1 MRTLGW
7 IALFL
12 LLPVFAL
19 AQSATGPVT
28 VGGGFKLEKVAVQR
42 FLARSPEAQTLA
54 SELGAALGGGLEF
67 SMLYALTP
75 EGAFLDPVTSPALAA
90 AAAPKCANWKQIGA
104 DYLVQGE
111 ADVTPEA
118 LRVTYRVWDVVKCQ
132 AKVTSKQRTSRPE
145 NARRLGKSIADEI
158 VEALTGVRGVADT
171 EMAFVSSKVGSKEVF
186 VMDANGDG
194 QRAATRWGTI
204 TTFPSWD
211 PDSTGLVLTT
221 YRYRSRPWIF
231 ALRRGGQPSGRLFQ
245 SLPDSTR
252 LYRAVYDPT
261 GTRLAIV
268 GSVDG
273 VSEIF
278 TASNAG
284 GGLTRLTK
292 DRYIDVG
299 PSWSPDGRQIAFVSD
314 RTGAPQIYVM
324 NADGTGVKRLTFD
337 GAYNTSPS
345 WSPDG
350 EWIAFE
356 TRVNSQFDIWKI
368 RPSGGP
374 SIPMVSHPR
383 SDEHPSWSP
392 DGRLLAFSST
402 RYGRADIYV
411 VSNLGEGAKLPPA
424 RRITNRGDNT
434 HPAWGPRRGR

>member
-1 MRTLGW
+1 MRESLLG
-7 IALFL
+7 IAFVIAAVS
-12 LLPVFAL
+12 PA
-19 AQSATGPVT
+19 ASDTPIR
-28 VGGGFKLEKVAVQR
+28 VGGGEAVEKIAMQR
-42 FLARSPEAQTLA
+42 ILARSPEAQSVA
-54 SELGAALGGGLEF
+54 AELSGALGGGLAF
-67 SMLYALTP
+67 SMLYELTP
-75 EGAFLDPVTSPALAA
+75 ESAFLDPVTSPALASSPA
-90 AAAPKCANWKQIGA
+90 LKCANWKQIGA

-111 ADVTPEA
+111 AAITLES

-132 AKVTSKQRTSRPE
+132 AKVSSKQRTARPE

-171 EMAFVSSKVGSKEVF
+171 EIAYVSSRIGSKEVF
-186 VMDANGDG
+186 VMDANGDN

-221 YRYRSRPWIF
+221 YRYRSRPWIY

-252 LYRAVYDPT
+252 LYRAVYDPS

-278 TASNAG
+278 TATTG

-292 DRYIDVG
+292 DRHIDVG

-324 NADGTGVKRLTFD
+324 NADGGDVRRLTFD

-356 TRVNSQFDIWKI
+356 TRINSQFDIWKI
-368 RPSGGP
+368 RPTGGP
-374 SIPMVSHPR
+374 SLPVVSHPR

-392 DGRLLAFSST
+392 DGRLLAFAST
-402 RYGRADIYV
+402 RYGRSDVYV
-411 VSNLGEGAKLPPA
+411 VSSLGEGPKLPA
-424 RRITNRGDNT
+424 VQRITDRGDNA

>member
-1 MRTLGW
+1 VKSWLIGF
-7 IALFL
+7 AC
-12 LLPVFAL
+12 FAL
-19 AQSATGPVT
+19 ASAAVAQDAIR
-28 VGGGFKLEKVAVQR
+28 VGGGFQLEKVALQR
-42 FLARSPEAQTLA
+42 LFTRSPEAQSLA
-54 SELGAALGGGLEF
+54 AEVGSAIGGGLEF
-67 SMLYALTP
+67 SMQYALTP
-75 EGAFLDPVTSPALAA
+75 EGAFLDPVTSPALASA
-90 AAAPKCANWKQIGA
+90 PAPKCANWKQIGA

-111 ADVTPEA
+111 TALTPEA

-132 AKVTSKQRTSRPE
+132 AKVTSKTRTARPE

-171 EMAFVSSKVGSKEVF
+171 EMAYVSSRPGTKEIW
-186 VMDANGDG
+186 VMDANGDN

-204 TTFPSWD
+204 STFPSWD
-211 PDSTGLVLTT
+211 PDSSGLVLTT
-221 YRYRSRPWIF
+221 YRYRKRPWIF
-231 ALRRGGQPSGRLFQ
+231 SLRRGGQPSGRLFQ

-261 GTRLAIV
+261 GTKLAIV

-278 TASNAG
+278 TATTS

-292 DRYIDVG
+292 DRHIDVG

-324 NADGTGVKRLTFD
+324 NADGSGVRRLTYD

-350 EWIAFE
+350 DWIAYE
-356 TRVNSQFDIWKI
+356 TRVNSQFDLWKI
-368 RPSGGP
+368 RAAGGSAVP
-374 SIPMVSHPR
+374 LVSHPR
-383 SDEHPSWSP
+383 SDEHPHWSP

-402 RYGRADIYV
+402 RYGRPDIYV
-411 VSNLGEGAKLPPA
+411 VSAYGENKDAPPV

>member
-1 MRTLGW
+1 VRWLCRS
-7 IALFL
+7 L
-12 LLPVFAL
+12 FAL
-19 AQSATGPVT
+19 TLAAAASAQDRPVT
-28 VGGGFKLEKVAVQR
+28 EVGSGAFKLENVAVQR
-42 FLARSPEAQTLA
+42 FLARSPEAQSLA
-54 SELGAALGGGLEF
+54 TELTSALGGGLEF
-67 SMLYALTP
+67 SMLYALEP
-75 EGAFLDPVTSPALAA
+75 ESAFLDPVTSPALGSER
-90 AAAPKCANWKQIGA
+90 APKCANWKQIGA

-111 ADVTPEA
+111 AAVTADA
-118 LRVTYRVWDVVKCQ
+118 LRVTYRVWDVVKCS
-132 AKVTSKQRTSRPE
+132 AKVASKQRTARPE

-158 VEALTGVRGVADT
+158 VGALTGVPGVADT
-171 EMAFVSSKVGSKEVF
+171 EMAYVSSRIGSKEVF
-186 VMDANGDG
+186 VMDANGDN
-194 QRAATRWGTI
+194 QRAATNWGTI
-204 TTFPSWD
+204 SIFPSWA
-211 PDSTGLVLTT
+211 PDASGLVLTT
-221 YRYRSRPWIF
+221 YRYRSRPWLF
-231 ALRRGGQPSGRLFQ
+231 ALKRNGQPSGRLFQ

-252 LYRAVYDPT
+252 LYRGVYDPS

-278 TASNAG
+278 TATNG
-284 GGLTRLTK
+284 GGLKRLTK

-299 PSWSPDGRQIAFVSD
+299 PTWSPDGRQIAFVSD

-324 NADGTGVKRLTFD
+324 DAEGKAVRRVTFD
-337 GAYNTSPS
+337 GSYNTSPA

-356 TRVNSQFDIWKI
+356 TRINSQFDIWKI

-374 SIPMVSHPR
+374 SIPMISHPR

-411 VSNLGEGAKLPPA
+411 VSSGGEGAKLPPA
-424 RRITNRGDNT
+424 LRITNRGDNT
-434 HPAWGPRRGR
+434 NPAWGPRRAR